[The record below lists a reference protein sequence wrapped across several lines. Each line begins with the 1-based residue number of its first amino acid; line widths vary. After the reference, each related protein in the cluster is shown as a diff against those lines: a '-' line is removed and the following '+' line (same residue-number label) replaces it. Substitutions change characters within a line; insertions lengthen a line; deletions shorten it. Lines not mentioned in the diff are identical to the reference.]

1 MHEDSIEE
9 LMQKVHVLEMKARK
23 LSRETFAGAYHAS
36 FKGQGLDFEDFREY
50 VHGDE
55 PRFIDWNV
63 TARMHSPFVRT
74 FQEERELNII
84 IAVDISGSSIYGSQS
99 LSKRELAAELTAVLA
114 FTAKMNGDK
123 VGLLLFAEDKE
134 LYLPPEKGTKHVLR
148 LIREVLATEASQPA
162 TNIANACRFLTK
174 TVRRKSLIFML
185 SDFIAYDFSTQL
197 GGLSKQHDL
206 IALRLFDP
214 TEQNLPDVGKIT
226 LTDPETNEQRLV
238 NTSNANV
245 RMGYQKLYNRH
256 FESVQSIFRKYSIDY
271 CDASTEDDYLPA
283 LHKLF
288 KLRSRRHA

>member
-50 VHGDE
+50 IHGDE

-63 TARMHSPFVRT
+63 TARMNAPFVRT

-84 IAVDISGSSIYGSQS
+84 IAVDISGSSIYGSRS

-114 FTAKMNGDK
+114 FTAKLNGDK
-123 VGLLLFAEDKE
+123 IGLLLFAGDKE

-162 TNIANACRFLTK
+162 TDIAKACQFITK

-185 SDFIAYDFSTQL
+185 SDFIAYDYSKQI

-206 IALRLFDP
+206 IAIRLFDP
-214 TEQNLPDVGKIT
+214 TEQELPDIGQVT

-245 RMGYQKLYNRH
+245 RMGYKKLYTRH
-256 FESVQSIFRKYSIDY
+256 FESVQKIFRQYSIDY
-271 CDASTEDDYLPA
+271 CDTSTEEDYLPA
-283 LHKLF
+283 LYKLF